1 VSPVAER
8 LADGVRIHP
17 GYRVGGWR
25 ERTPHTGNAVRSRVG
40 VHHLPLEL
48 LLSAALHPAA
58 PVDAVTER
66 GGEAVPEFL
75 SFRLRRAPVDPARA
89 G

>member
-1 VSPVAER
+1 VAER
-8 LADGVRIHP
+8 LPDGVRIHP
-17 GYRVGGWR
+17 GYRVPGWS
-25 ERTPHTGNAVRSRVG
+25 EPTPYTGNAVRSRVG

-58 PVDAVTER
+58 PLDAVTER
-66 GGEAVPEFL
+66 GGDEVPEFF
-75 SFRLRRAPVDPARA
+75 SFRLRRVRGTA